1 MNCQKRLIKEWNS
14 LWCSFA
20 KYFDIL
26 VVFLQIEVKVICE
39 LTSRQKW
46 LYRAIRNK
54 ISIEDLVQTSTS
66 TSTSSSATNN
76 LMNIVMQFRKVG
88 YKYVQSVVAR
98 FITQPGLLCTSIAQ
112 CLALLQSLVFC
123 VTAQSGL
130 QYYCIVWSLIA
141 TLSGHFQVCNHPE
154 LFERHEV
161 TSPLN
166 LSLKPYPLP
175 KLMFREGMTSCIAF
189 QMCFSPSCD
198 CVCCLFLVGLLCF
211 NNPLKSK

>member
-98 FITQPGLLCTSIAQ
+98 FIT
-112 CLALLQSLVFC
+112 
-123 VTAQSGL
+123 
-130 QYYCIVWSLIA
+130 
-141 TLSGHFQVCNHPE
+141 
-154 LFERHEV
+154 
-161 TSPLN
+161 
-166 LSLKPYPLP
+166 
-175 KLMFREGMTSCIAF
+175 
-189 QMCFSPSCD
+189 
-198 CVCCLFLVGLLCF
+198 
-211 NNPLKSK
+211 